1 LKERKKTGPSFV
13 NFFRN
18 VGFGQ
23 KFTRAIRS
31 LETGPTDRG
40 MSGEVLKTTNQHFD
54 N

>member
-1 LKERKKTGPSFV
+1 VK
-13 NFFRN
+13 NFES
-18 VGFGQ
+18 VCFGH
-23 KFTRAIRS
+23 FITRAIRS